1 MDTPEGTPLDRRRSV
16 LCVPA
21 TDARKV
27 AKALA
32 SDADEVVVD
41 LEDAVAPER
50 KGVAREVV
58 RGLEADGAGPRLAV
72 RVNPLAGPWGRLDL
86 EAVAQSAATISSI
99 VLPKAEVADDLL
111 GVERELTR
119 RYEGR
124 LDDLPTIQALVET
137 AAGVTG
143 LPDLVRGS
151 RLLEGVI
158 IGYADLAASLGRRA
172 AADPSSWSY
181 VQQAVLLAARSA
193 GIHAV
198 DGPYLGTQ
206 DDDGFRAAVRSVAD
220 AGFDAKWV
228 IHPQQLAF
236 VNTALAPTPEELS
249 HARRVVEALGDAH
262 DAGAGALSLDGQLVD
277 EAMAVAAR
285 RVLARAAH
293 A

>member
-1 MDTPEGTPLDRRRSV
+1 M
-16 LCVPA
+16 
-21 TDARKV
+21 
-27 AKALA
+27 A

-41 LEDAVAPER
+41 LEDAVAPDR
-50 KGVAREVV
+50 KDEARDAVRRLVV
-58 RGLEADGAGPRLAV
+58 DGAGPRLAV
-72 RVNPLAGPWGRLDL
+72 RVNPLDGPWGRLDL
-86 EAVAQSAATISSI
+86 EAVAGSSARISSV
-99 VLPKAEVADDLL
+99 VLPKAERVDDLL
-111 GVERELTR
+111 GVEHELTR
-119 RYEGR
+119 LHEGR
-124 LDDLPTIQALVET
+124 LDGVPTIQALVET

-143 LPDLVRGS
+143 LPALVRGS
-151 RLLEGVI
+151 RLLEGLV
-158 IGYADLAASLGRRA
+158 IGYADLAASLGRRG

-206 DDDGFRAAVRSVAD
+206 DDEGFRAAVRIVAD

-228 IHPQQLAF
+228 IHPQQLAS
-236 VNTALAPTPEELS
+236 VNAALAPTPEELS
-249 HARRVVEALGDAH
+249 HARRVVDALGEAH
-262 DAGAGALSLDGQLVD
+262 GAGSGALSLDGQLVD